1 MTIKKKLFLLVS
13 LLLVAVALV
22 GIVGLVAVKMVS
34 GKIYYLTRETSP
46 LQVKMVKLQQGFE
59 KLAANFTQM
68 ALTTSASELSQ
79 LRKETEVSLSEIKS
93 TIGDLTKLN
102 AGIDEKVVEDMEKAY
117 SQLGS
122 MGDQRLVCANKLAV
136 ANQQLRSG
144 ISVVVGETRKLDSA
158 MQGLQKESYAT
169 VEKSKEAALRANT
182 QIKRMLSIQEKLGN
196 ARGLVMQ
203 TNLVSNRFR
212 LNPLKDR
219 MKAEMDAVHSA
230 DLGQGALATQ
240 IKESAEEIQKGFSGD
255 DGLLA
260 ARAGMLADPTSEEL
274 SKAFE
279 GKGQEL
285 SKQIETLGSK
295 LAGEIDNLELIIPR
309 ENGRMSDSI
318 NMVSAVG
325 RISGAS
331 ANVAVLARTIESA
344 SRQIMLASTVAELNE
359 VRAKLEGQFGAVAAE
374 IGAIRKGLGALKGQG
389 AAVGNV
395 ESAFAGMRGVLLTKD
410 GAVDQVS
417 KNLSTQVSSAQIF
430 GEAKKLIK
438 QLGET
443 GQQKTRSAE
452 TSQERAVKEVE
463 KVAAMTTTALAL
475 AGLISIGF
483 GIVIGGWISR
493 SINSYMERV
502 ISGLNASS
510 EQVANAAGDVSGA
523 SQQMAE
529 GASEQAAALEQTSS
543 SLEEVASMSKRNS
556 ENAGNANA
564 LMGESRKI
572 VEKAS
577 VSMAQMTVSMGE
589 ISSAGQEIGK
599 IVKTIDDISFQTN
612 LLALNAAVEAARAG
626 EAGKGFAVVAEEVR
640 KLAQRSAEGAKHTSD
655 RVEDVIKKIDGGSSL
670 VRGAVGDFKEVA
682 TSADKVAQLVA
693 EIATASNEQ
702 SQAMDQISLSLGQMD
717 KVVQKNAANSEEAA
731 SAAEELNAQ
740 AHRMRGY
747 VEELASLIGGAKGRE
762 EGEGED
768 DDDEDESSPSKMA
781 FLKRLPGIIRRKRS
795 EEDYE
800 FESDEDSK

>member
-22 GIVGLVAVKMVS
+22 GIVGLIAVKMVS

-59 KLAANFTQM
+59 KVAANFTQM

-79 LRKETEVSLSEIKS
+79 LRKETEASLSEIKS
-93 TIGDLTKLN
+93 TIEDLSKLN

-117 SQLGS
+117 TQLGS
-122 MGDQRLVCANKLAV
+122 MGEQRLLCANKLAV

-144 ISVVVGETRKLDSA
+144 ISVVVGETHKLDSA
-158 MQGLQKESYAT
+158 MQRLQKESYST
-169 VEKSKEAALRANT
+169 VERSKEANMKANT
-182 QIKRMLSIQEKLGN
+182 QIKRMLAIQEKLGN

-203 TNLVSNRFR
+203 TNLVFNRFR
-212 LNPLKDR
+212 LNPLKDKMR
-219 MKAEMDAVHSA
+219 AEIDAIVST
-230 DLGQGALATQ
+230 DLGQSALASHL
-240 IKESAEEIQKGFSGD
+240 KSAAEEIQKDFGGD
-255 DGLLA
+255 QGLLA
-260 ARAGMLADPTSEEL
+260 ARAGMIADPTSEEL
-274 SKAFE
+274 ANSFEKKAQDLSRQTE
-279 GKGQEL
+279 ALSGK
-285 SKQIETLGSK
+285 I
-295 LAGEIDNLELIIPR
+295 AGEIDTLELVIPK
-309 ENGRMSDSI
+309 ENERMSNSI

-331 ANVAVLARTIESA
+331 ANIAVLARTIESA
-344 SRQIMLASTVAELNE
+344 SRQIMLANTAAELND
-359 VRAKLEGQFGAVAAE
+359 VRAKLEGQFGAVTGE
-374 IGAIRKGLGALKGQG
+374 INSIRRGLASLKGQG

-395 ESAFAGMRGVLLTKD
+395 ESAFATMRGVLLSKD
-410 GAVDQVS
+410 GVVEQVS
-417 KNLSTQVSSAQIF
+417 KNLSTQVNSAQIF

-438 QLGET
+438 QLGEA

-483 GIVIGGWISR
+483 GIIIGGWISR

-502 ISGLNASS
+502 ISGLNTSS
-510 EQVANAAGDVSGA
+510 EQVASAAGDVSGA
-523 SQQMAE
+523 AQQMAE
-529 GASEQAAALEQTSS
+529 GASEQAAALEETSS
-543 SLEEVASMSKRNS
+543 SLEEVASMSKRNA

-577 VSMAQMTVSMGE
+577 TSMAQMTASMDE

-655 RVEDVIKKIDGGSSL
+655 RIEDVIKKIEGGSGL
-670 VRGAVGDFKEVA
+670 VRSAVGDFKEVT
-682 TSADKVAQLVA
+682 TSAEKVAQLVA

-717 KVVQKNAANSEEAA
+717 KVVQRNAANTEESA
-731 SAAEELNAQ
+731 SAAEELDAQ
-740 AHRMRGY
+740 AHKMREY
-747 VEELASLIGGAKGRE
+747 VEELASLIGGTKGGRE
-762 EGEGED
+762 QDED
-768 DDDEDESSPSKMA
+768 DEESSPSKMA
-781 FLKRLPGIIRRKRS
+781 FLKRLPGIIKRKRS
-795 EEDYE
+795 EDDLEY
-800 FESDEDSK
+800 ESDED